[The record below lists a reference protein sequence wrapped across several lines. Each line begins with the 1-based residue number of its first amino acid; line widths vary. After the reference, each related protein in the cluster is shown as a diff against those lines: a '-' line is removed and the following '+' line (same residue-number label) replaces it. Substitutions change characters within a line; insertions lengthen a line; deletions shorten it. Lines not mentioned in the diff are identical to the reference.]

1 MFSKFLHPLLL
12 AGFALFMMATPAL
25 AVLGGP
31 GSTIPH
37 LTQGDFLNKVGTADT
52 PVLIQF
58 DATWCAFCHK
68 MQPFLDDLREKRK
81 GQLTVYKVDA
91 DDEVELARQYQ
102 VVTLPTLILFYRGNI
117 VSRNEGSMTG
127 EHLDQWVQ
135 DAEDRIKAEPRK
147 YGIPKVQEPAPFYTR
162 GL

>member
-1 MFSKFLHPLLL
+1 MFSKALRLL
-12 AGFALFMMATPAL
+12 AFAGFLLMATPVG

-37 LTQGDFLNKVGTADT
+37 LTQGDFLSKVGNADT

-81 GQLTVYKVDA
+81 GEITVYKVDA

-102 VVTLPTLILFYRGNI
+102 VVTLPTLLIFYRGNI
-117 VSRNEGSMTG
+117 VSRNEGSLTG
-127 EHLDQWVQ
+127 EHLDQWVK

-147 YGIPKVQEPAPFYTR
+147 YGMPKIEEPAPFYTH